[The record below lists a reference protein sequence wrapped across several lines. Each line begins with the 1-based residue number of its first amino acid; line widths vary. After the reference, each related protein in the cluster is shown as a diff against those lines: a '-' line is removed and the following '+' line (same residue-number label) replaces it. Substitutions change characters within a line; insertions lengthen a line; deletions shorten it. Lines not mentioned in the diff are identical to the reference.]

1 MATASGSAQALS
13 LSLNEEERTLL
24 LSVLEQALRDKRVE
38 IHRTEAIDYREHL
51 QQQETILEGLIGRLS
66 RR

>member
-1 MATASGSAQALS
+1 MATASGSAQAFS

-24 LSVLEQALRDKRVE
+24 LSVLEQALREKRLEV
-38 IHRTEAIDYREHL
+38 HRTEAIDYRQHL
-51 QQQETILEGLIGRLS
+51 QRQETLLESLISRLS